1 MPVYEE
7 KQKFN
12 AFWMSILNG
21 FVILATLYTVYQL
34 WGQEV
39 DWIHFLAPFVAI
51 VSVVLI
57 SSVTLVT
64 KIDRDVLSVGF
75 QPFGK
80 RIIQRSEIA
89 KAYVR
94 QYSPLGEYGG
104 WGYRTGRNGKAYNT
118 MGDQGLQLELTDG
131 SRVLVGTQQPRELER
146 VIRDWLQ

>member
-1 MPVYEE
+1 MLVYEE

-12 AFWMSILNG
+12 AFWMSVLNG
-21 FVILATLYTVYQL
+21 FIILATLYTVYQL

-39 DWIHFLAPFVAI
+39 DWIHFLAPCVAI
-51 VSVVLI
+51 LSVILI

-64 KIDRDVLSVGF
+64 KIDRESLSVGF

-80 RIIQRSEIA
+80 RTIQRRDIA

-94 QYSPLGEYGG
+94 QYHPIGEYGG
-104 WGYRTGRNGKAYNT
+104 WGYRSGTKGKAYNT

-131 SRVLVGTQQPRELER
+131 SRVLIGTQRPRELEG
-146 VIRDWLQ
+146 IIHTWLQ

>member
-1 MPVYEE
+1 MLVYEE

-12 AFWMSILNG
+12 AFWMSVLNG
-21 FVILATLYTVYQL
+21 FIILATLYTIYQL

-51 VSVVLI
+51 LSVIMI

-64 KIDRDVLSVGF
+64 KIDRESLSVGF
-75 QPFGK
+75 HPFGK
-80 RIIQRSEIA
+80 RTIQRRDIA

-104 WGYRTGRNGKAYNT
+104 WGYRSGPNGKAYNT

-131 SRVLVGTQQPRELER
+131 SRLLIGTQRPRELEG
-146 VIRDWLQ
+146 IIHTWLQ

>member
-1 MPVYEE
+1 MLVYEE

-12 AFWMSILNG
+12 AFWMSILNS
-21 FVILATLYTVYQL
+21 FVVLITLYTVYQL

-39 DWIHFLAPFVAI
+39 KWIHFLAPFVAI

-64 KIDRDVLSVGF
+64 QIDRDELSVGF
-75 QPFGK
+75 RPFGK
-80 RIIQRSEIA
+80 RTIHRGDIA

-104 WGYRTGRNGKAYNT
+104 WGYRTGPKGKAYNT

-131 SRVLVGTQQPRELER
+131 SRILIGTQQPQKLNS
-146 VIRDWLQ
+146 VIQAWL